1 MSGDV
6 LFMLYQLV
14 IHLLN
19 QVCAFIAKLR
29 QMDNGIFYEVEAV
42 NLILDAHIERGSDGA
57 FLQVTVN
64 VHVVV
69 IALKGEFVDQGW
81 VAVECEDNGFKIG
94 RASCRERV
102 SS

>member
-1 MSGDV
+1 MPLPVSDFLHILTMSGDV

-64 VHVVV
+64 VGQLHRKQELGS
-69 IALKGEFVDQGW
+69 I
-81 VAVECEDNGFKIG
+81 
-94 RASCRERV
+94 RV
-102 SS
+102 S